1 MGLLK
6 KLCHGLQENLGIGKR
21 GREYHYGAN
30 DQVIHREDYEQYR
43 QAIYES
49 YRAPDCYCHGT
60 SRYQHPDCLCAG
72 GPRGIP
78 FPGLRLKD
86 MGVILTK
93 GYDKADEEA
102 RKKAPPSEHSD
113 KDRRGNA
120 HSQKWE
126 QVVKDAGP
134 ASWTDDSYRDSDTN
148 SDSRKDGS
156 SHSSDGAREP
166 RGKQGHLFRRGE
178 IDYDDGRPGAR
189 GPATLHTNQVPMVV
203 SIVAAKTLTTTRVR
217 MSKDLVHKVGPEA
230 DEIMTDV
237 AMLAVALIMMTWS
250 ATSIRLLECLLHTL
264 GVEAGRKMR
273 EVETVAVIETT
284 HGTISV
290 AAATGQDFCV
300 HALSMGSAAL
310 FSSTKPVSSACG
322 PLRFYGTFTSTYSA
336 CRQTD
341 HGRQGELGRGTTL
354 Q

>member
-30 DQVIHREDYEQYR
+30 DQ
-43 QAIYES
+43 
-49 YRAPDCYCHGT
+49 APDCYCHGT

-189 GPATLHTNQVPMVV
+189 GPGAQGHLHRRGESDGSSNTSNTAHEPGTNGRLHRRGKDSYDDEGSDVQGPSAQGWPRGGRDYDRRGDARRGTDNDDVVCNQYPAARVP
-203 SIVAAKTLTTTRVR
+203 VAHSRR
-217 MSKDLVHKVGPEA
+217 GSWQE
-230 DEIMTDV
+230 DE
-237 AMLAVALIMMTWS
+237 
-250 ATSIRLLECLLHTL
+250 
-264 GVEAGRKMR
+264 
-273 EVETVAVIETT
+273 
-284 HGTISV
+284 
-290 AAATGQDFCV
+290 
-300 HALSMGSAAL
+300 GS
-310 FSSTKPVSSACG
+310 G
-322 PLRFYGTFTSTYSA
+322 
-336 CRQTD
+336 D
-341 HGRQGELGRGTTL
+341 GRGYRDYAWHN
-354 Q
+354 